1 VVAPGRER
9 STACNLRP
17 DVMTARILIVEPDD
31 RLRESLHLHLSLEGY
46 ECDAHQDLGSVDSP
60 IAAGRIDLAVVNLV
74 TTRRH
79 GGPRRM
85 TDLAPV
91 RVSTLLLAG
100 PGRHDEA
107 LVALEQWADDYVTL
121 PVEMRELVA
130 RAHAL
135 IRRRS
140 VTDGE
145 AGKIV
150 HDGLLIDPS
159 RREVNVD
166 GRALQLTRY
175 EFQLLQTLAKRPG
188 VVFPRAALLSELWGA
203 ETFAPLRSVDA
214 LVMRVRRQMRTV
226 PSGWHIATVRGIG
239 YQFKAGGVARH
250 AGIHATRT

>member
-1 VVAPGRER
+1 MAP
-9 STACNLRP
+9 
-17 DVMTARILIVEPDD
+17 RILIVEPDD

-46 ECDAHQDLGSVDSP
+46 ECDAQRDLGADGPV
-60 IAAGRIDLAVVNLV
+60 AADRFHLAVVNLM
-74 TTRRH
+74 TTHQH
-79 GGPRRM
+79 GVPRRI
-85 TDLAPV
+85 TDMDLM

-135 IRRRS
+135 IRRRN
-140 VTDGE
+140 VTDGDS
-145 AGKIV
+145 GTIV
-150 HDGLLIDPS
+150 HDGFLIDPS
-159 RREVNVD
+159 RRQVEVD
-166 GRALQLTRY
+166 GRPLRLTRY

-203 ETFAPLRSVDA
+203 ETFVPPRSVDA

-226 PSGWHIATVRGIG
+226 PCGWHIATVRGIG
-239 YQFKAGGVARH
+239 YQFRDAAV
-250 AGIHATRT
+250 